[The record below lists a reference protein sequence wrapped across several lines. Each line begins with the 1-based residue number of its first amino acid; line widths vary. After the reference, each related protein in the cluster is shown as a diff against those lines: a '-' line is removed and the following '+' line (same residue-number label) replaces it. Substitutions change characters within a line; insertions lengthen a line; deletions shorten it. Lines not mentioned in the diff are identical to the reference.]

1 MQKITSFILA
11 SAAVFAVSSA
21 IGQESEKRQDPEQNS
36 NQVQSSAAPNPSLD
50 TSSPESSKQQP
61 METTEVEGLKSQT
74 AETSSTIE
82 TEETAE
88 AKNLSTMAIGAVA
101 TGLGLALAGG
111 GGGGGGGVGGG
122 GGGRSHS
129 YSDSAS
135 GAFLTEYNAQS
146 GLGRINARN
155 LNDYNYTGFGIRLAI
170 VDSGIASSHQE
181 FLGRTINGTDF
192 AATSGG
198 HTADVNGHGTHVA
211 SIAAGNRDSV
221 GMRGF
226 AYDST
231 LYSYRIGN
239 DAGSLTGV
247 DTDAKW
253 AQVVN
258 RHTTDA
264 IKVSNNS
271 WGSSSSITSFT
282 EAQLR
287 ATYPL
292 TIAAY
297 QSAVSNGTI
306 FVWAAGNSG
315 RTQVT
320 TEAGLPYRITG
331 LSDGWLAVVAVNSSN
346 VETAYTNRCGV
357 AADWCVT
364 APGGGDNQAADGIY
378 AAQSGGTYV
387 RLSGTSMAAPHVSGL
402 LAALA
407 EKFPEL
413 TSAQLVSRVKTTAS
427 LSGLTSTGGC
437 TISTC
442 SDATMRAI
450 FGHGLVNGQAAMARI
465 GNYIYPKDGNILLG
479 QTIDLGKQQ
488 LSLPTGLTKAN
499 RQMLLSQQFKAFDS
513 FDGATFQITGRE
525 LFNQQPPVTQM
536 IGYAAST
543 GNVMNHAATPKFGI
557 TSSEKLGNG
566 SRMTFSQSD
575 RSLGSS
581 GADFWEQKLSLIP
594 TVIDRSGVRRST
606 LEYSFP
612 IRSNLTLVPFFV
624 TAHQIQPVNAGVS
637 AVWKLTNRTN
647 LITTYSTGKN
657 EESRSIHSKEGS
669 AGLDRSTA
677 LSAGIRHKFSES
689 FEAFGHISKRSI
701 SDSDSST
708 ETWGYQGAAYSSSI
722 VGLEYSLG
730 TSKIA
735 FGALQPEQIS
745 KGNLSII
752 VPSGRL
758 TDGTVVWREQSY
770 SLVNMPRYIGFFAM
784 KHQINKR
791 NNSEIQFQLQ
801 QSSTNLNRLDR
812 ATVSFTASF

>member
-1 MQKITSFILA
+1 MMVTLMNMQKFTNFVLA

-21 IGQESEKRQDPEQNS
+21 IGQESENRKEQEQNA
-36 NQVQSSAAPNPSLD
+36 NQEQSSAAPKQHQDVTSL
-50 TSSPESSKQQP
+50 ESVKQQP
-61 METTEVEGLKSQT
+61 KEATRLEELKSQT
-74 AETSSTIE
+74 EEASSTIE
-82 TEETAE
+82 TDE
-88 AKNLSTMAIGAVA
+88 ANNLSTKSRVAIAA
-101 TGLGLALAGG
+101 GLGLALAGG
-111 GGGGGGGVGGG
+111 GGGGGGG
-122 GGGRSHS
+122 RSHS
-129 YSDSAS
+129 YVDSAS

-155 LNDYNYTGFGIRLAI
+155 LNDYNYTGYGIRLAI
-170 VDSGIASSHQE
+170 VDTGIAASHQE
-181 FLGRTINGTDF
+181 FSGRNVSGTDF
-192 AATSGG
+192 ANTSGG
-198 HTADVNGHGTHVA
+198 ATADVDGHGTHVA
-211 SIAAGNRDSV
+211 SIAAGNRDSI

-231 LYSYRIGN
+231 LYSYKIGD
-239 DAGSLTGV
+239 DAGTLTGV

-258 RHTTDA
+258 RHTTDS

-271 WGSSSSITSFT
+271 WGSTTSITSVT
-282 EAQLR
+282 EGQLR

-292 TIAAY
+292 TVAAY

-315 RTQVT
+315 LTQVNAQ
-320 TEAGLPYRITG
+320 AGLPYRITG
-331 LSDGWLAVVAVNSSN
+331 LSDGWLAVVAVDSSN

-357 AADWCVT
+357 ASDWCVT

-427 LSGLTSTGGC
+427 LSGLTSFFGC

-465 GNYIYPKDGNILLG
+465 GNYIYPKDGNVLHG
-479 QTIDLGKQQ
+479 QTIDLTKQKLLFPADLTNTNRKL
-488 LSLPTGLTKAN
+488 LS
-499 RQMLLSQQFKAFDS
+499 SQQFKAFDS

-525 LFNQQPPVTQM
+525 LFNQQLPVTQM
-536 IGYAAST
+536 IGYASSS
-543 GNVMNHAATPKFGI
+543 GNLMNHTAAPKFGI
-557 TSSEKLGNG
+557 TASEQLQGG
-566 SRMTFSQSD
+566 SRLTFSQSD

-581 GADFWEQKLSLIP
+581 GAYFWGQKLSLIP
-594 TVIDRSGVRRST
+594 TVVDSTGVRRST
-606 LEYSFP
+606 IEYSLP
-612 IRSNLTLVPFFV
+612 VLSHLTLVPFFV
-624 TAHQIQPVNAGVS
+624 TPHQIQSANAGIS

-647 LITTYSTGKN
+647 LITTYATGKN
-657 EESRSIHSKEGS
+657 QESRALHAGEGS
-669 AGLDRSTA
+669 AELDRTKA
-677 LSAGIRHKFSES
+677 LSAGIRHKFSEF
-689 FEAFGHISKRSI
+689 FEAFGNISKRSI
-701 SDSDSST
+701 SDSDSSAGK
-708 ETWGYQGAAYSSSI
+708 WGYQKAVYTSSI
-722 VGLEYSLG
+722 LGLEYSFG
-730 TSKIA
+730 ASKIA

-745 KGNLSII
+745 SGNLSLV
-752 VPSGRL
+752 VPTGRL
-758 TDGTVVWREQSY
+758 TDGTVLWSEKIF
-770 SLVNMPRYIGFFAM
+770 SLNNTPQYIGFFAARYE
-784 KHQINKR
+784 INKR
-791 NNSEIQFQLQ
+791 DKSEVLFQLQ
-801 QSSTNLNRLDR
+801 QSSTNPNRLGR